1 MTNSPIFWI
10 IAIIFIILA
19 TISIVW
25 LKRNFRVQKVKFNTG
40 MVETELERK
49 KDEADKAEASVSDPS
64 INISGNTMLGRNK
77 VSVRREKTNVT
88 KNKLVGKNKIE
99 AGAKSGPKPKRKKK
113 K

>member
-1 MTNSPIFWI
+1 MTNSPVFWI
-10 IAIIFIILA
+10 ITILLIILA
-19 TISIVW
+19 TILIVW
-25 LKRNFRVQKVKFNTG
+25 LRKYFRVQRIKFKTG

-49 KDEADKAEASVSDPS
+49 KDKEDEVEVSNPS

-88 KNKLVGKNKIE
+88 KNKMVGENEIE
-99 AGAKSGPKPKRKKK
+99 AGAKPGPKPKGKKK